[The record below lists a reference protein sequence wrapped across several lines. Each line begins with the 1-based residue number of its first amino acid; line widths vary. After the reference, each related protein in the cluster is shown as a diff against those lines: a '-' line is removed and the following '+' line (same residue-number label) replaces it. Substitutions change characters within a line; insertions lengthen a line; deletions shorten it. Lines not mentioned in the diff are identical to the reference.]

1 MKTFAPLLVVILAL
15 SFSACKGPR
24 GLPGLDGR
32 DGIDGESFL
41 GTVFEIERDFTAAN
55 NYGFRYPFPD
65 DFTMYDTDIVLVYL
79 LWEVIEY
86 NDGTSLDV
94 WRLMPQTRIFN
105 SDDGTL
111 LLQYNFE
118 YTFYDVDIFLEGDVD
133 YTSLE
138 DGDLKNQIFRIVVI
152 PADFSAKAN
161 INDYN
166 SVVNSPELNINK
178 IERVRIKELSK

>member
-32 DGIDGESFL
+32 DGESFL

-105 SDDGTL
+105 SEDGTL

-152 PADFSAKAN
+152 PADFSAKAK